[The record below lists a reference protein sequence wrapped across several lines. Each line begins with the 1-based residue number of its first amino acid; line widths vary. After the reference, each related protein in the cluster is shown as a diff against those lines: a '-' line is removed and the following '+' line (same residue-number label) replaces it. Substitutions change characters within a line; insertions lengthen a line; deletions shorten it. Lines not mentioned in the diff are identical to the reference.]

1 MSLPTWT
8 RRAVATEARTLRLR
22 LWRAVEAQHVIA
34 TMALVDSVAE
44 QAVLEDILDASK
56 PPLPAECGGLHY
68 LLYTPFRYPSPMASR
83 FRRGHEQGVWYGA
96 ERQDTSLAELGYW
109 RWRFVVDSDGLE
121 RLPPVAHTVFRAQLR
136 GGGLDLAASPWVE
149 ARERWVDPADY
160 SACHALAELVRNAG
174 LSVIRYESV
183 RDPRHGPCA
192 AVLSCACFARSSGIL
207 EQQNWYLTVSSTGAV
222 WTRMNPEPGAS
233 AAAVS
238 FAYC

>member
-56 PPLPAECGGLHY
+56 PPLPDECGGLHY

-109 RWRFVVDSDGLE
+109 RWRFVVDSDGLD
-121 RLPPVAHTVFRAQLR
+121 RLPPVAHTVFRAQVR
-136 GGGLDLAASPWVE
+136 GSGLDLVTSPWAE
-149 ARERWVDPADY
+149 ARERWADPADY

-174 LSVIRYESV
+174 LGVIRYESV

-192 AVLSCACFARSSGIL
+192 AVLSCACFARSNGIL
-207 EQQNWYLTVSSTGAV
+207 EQQNWYLTVSSTGAA